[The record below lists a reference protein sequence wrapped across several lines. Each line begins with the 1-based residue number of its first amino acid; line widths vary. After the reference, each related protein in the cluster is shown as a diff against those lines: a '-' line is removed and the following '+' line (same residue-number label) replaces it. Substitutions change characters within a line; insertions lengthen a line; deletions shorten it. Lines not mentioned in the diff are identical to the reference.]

1 MNLSHALRI
10 VSVSL
15 LALVVNCGSGATRSA
30 TSTAPYDVVI
40 TNARIVDGTGN
51 PWYDGDVAVRGDRI
65 AMIAPRGALA
75 KAAATRTVDANGLVL
90 SPGFIDIQ
98 AHSWNQ
104 LLFADGRVI
113 GKIAQGVTSEILG
126 EATTPAPSNARVDS
140 LYMGGDP
147 EEALMRAH
155 AVHFRGTHGFGMWLD
170 SMQSHGNAVN
180 VGSYL
185 GATTVRSYAM
195 GRREGAP
202 NTAEQDTMRAVIT
215 NAMRDGAFGISSA
228 LIYPPGSYAGTPE
241 LIENAKAMAPLH
253 GTYITH
259 IRSEENELLSALD
272 EAIRIGKDGGVPVV
286 IYHFKASGRTYWPLA
301 LPAIAKIDS
310 ARAAGQ
316 DVKATMYT
324 YPASGNSLSS
334 CIPGWVHADGKLME
348 RLRDPS
354 LLPRI
359 RKDMSNP
366 SSKAPALCQQ
376 NPADAYQIAGFKKP
390 EWKKFEG
397 LRLDAIAKSL
407 GLDWMDAIIALTI
420 GESNA
425 LGKITFGMS
434 DANVARMLSR
444 PWVVVG
450 SDAGGFDPDTT
461 RALVHPRSYGT
472 FARMI
477 GKFVRTDSLFTL
489 EEAVRKMTW
498 STAQILGLRE
508 RGMVKEGLFADL
520 VLFDPSTM
528 LDRATFSAPHQLAVG
543 VQNVF
548 VNGVEVFREGKPT
561 GAKPGRALRGAGYE
575 ASR

>member
-170 SMQSHGNAVN
+170 SMQAHGNAVN

>member
-170 SMQSHGNAVN
+170 SMQAHGNAVN
-180 VGSYL
+180 VGSFL

-241 LIENAKAMAPLH
+241 LIENAKAMALLH

-348 RLRDPS
+348 RLKDPS

-397 LRLDAIAKSL
+397 SRLDAIAKSL

-461 RALVHPRSYGT
+461 KALVHPRSYGT